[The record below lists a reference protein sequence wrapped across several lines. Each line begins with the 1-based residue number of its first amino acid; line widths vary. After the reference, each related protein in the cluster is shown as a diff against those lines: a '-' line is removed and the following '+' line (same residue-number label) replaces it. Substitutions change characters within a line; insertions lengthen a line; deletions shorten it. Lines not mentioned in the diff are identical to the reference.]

1 MVYKRLPAVPI
12 CRKLGATTAPQGR
25 RVAADAALS
34 RDWPACTPDE
44 PGMDQSGR
52 RDVTPERR
60 RLPGAIGYLW
70 CRQCKAR
77 FVVAGRRRGRRD
89 TPAIELVVC
98 PECRAARRMVLP
110 PEVGAPFR
118 IVTPKDRTREEQA
131 P

>member
-1 MVYKRLPAVPI
+1 MVYKRCPAVAI
-12 CRKLGATTAPQGR
+12 CRKLGTTAPQGR
-25 RVAADAALS
+25 RVAAAGAALS

-52 RDVTPERR
+52 PHDVTPDRR

-70 CRQCKAR
+70 CRHCKAR
-77 FVVAGRRRGRRD
+77 LVVAGRRRGHRD

-110 PEVGAPFR
+110 PQVGAP
-118 IVTPKDRTREEQA
+118 
-131 P
+131 